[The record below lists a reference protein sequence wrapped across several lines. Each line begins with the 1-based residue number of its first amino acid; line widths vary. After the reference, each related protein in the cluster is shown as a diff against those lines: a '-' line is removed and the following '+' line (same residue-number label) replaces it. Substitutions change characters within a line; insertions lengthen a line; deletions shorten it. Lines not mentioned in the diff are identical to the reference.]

1 MIPDPQK
8 PDIVDLV
15 RVIARALGVGDF
27 DLRPSA
33 GLISEWVGDCEH
45 IVFVLVDGLGMNVVE
60 KMPAD
65 SFVAANLKD
74 ELLSVV
80 PSTTASALASLGT
93 AVYPA
98 EHAVPGWFTYL
109 PDFGISTIILP
120 FVERY
125 TEVPLQERGILG
137 SQVFTHP
144 SWIEHIPGGAATI
157 HPERYSDGVFAR
169 CMRGSARGMG
179 YGTLRHAFDLCIDHV
194 SQAGKKSYT
203 FLYLPHLDTVSHIVG
218 PMHDEALSMAHRLDE
233 ELSRLASLVDERAR
247 IVVSADHGQI
257 LVPHD
262 NQIELFDGDPLL
274 EVLEI
279 PPTGEGRFPLFH
291 VSGENRE
298 TFETMFAD
306 RFGDRFELLGL
317 EQVERMGLLGPGPMT
332 PAAKARFGQYL
343 AIPLEDH
350 TLTYLPPT
358 IPPRSSPIGRH
369 GALSPAEMLVP
380 LIVA

>member
-1 MIPDPQK
+1 
-8 PDIVDLV
+8 
-15 RVIARALGVGDF
+15 
-27 DLRPSA
+27 
-33 GLISEWVGDCEH
+33 
-45 IVFVLVDGLGMNVVE
+45 MNVVE
-60 KMPAD
+60 RMPAD
-65 SFVAANLKD
+65 SFVASNLRG

-93 AVYPA
+93 ATYPA
-98 EHAVPGWFTYL
+98 QHAVPGWFTYL
-109 PDFGISTIILP
+109 PDFGISTTILP

-125 TEVPLQERGILG
+125 TEIPLQERGILG
-137 SQVFTHP
+137 SQVFTQP

-169 CMRGSARGMG
+169 WMRGSAEGLG
-179 YGTLRHAFDLCIDHV
+179 YGTMRHGFDLAIEHV
-194 SQAGKKSYT
+194 SGAGERSYT

-218 PMHDEALSMAHRLDE
+218 PMHEEALAMAHTLDA
-233 ELSRLASLVDERAR
+233 ELSRLAARLAGKAR
-247 IVVSADHGQI
+247 IVVSADHGQL

-274 EVLEI
+274 DVLEI

-291 VSGENRE
+291 VSDEKRE
-298 TFETMFAD
+298 AFVDIFSA
-306 RFGDRFELLGL
+306 RFGDRFALLGM
-317 EQVERMGLLGPGPMT
+317 EQVEAMGLLGPGPMC

-369 GALSPAEMLVP
+369 GALSAEEMLVP
-380 LIVA
+380 LVIA